1 MKDENVAGDD
11 YRIGIKGLY
20 DLYPSK
26 IKEKF
31 INDMKAKE
39 WDEPHKKAIADAA
52 RDIEVF
58 NAANNSSKIDKKCRV
73 FVCRMEKSFLSTTE
87 TIHLQATICRWRTN

>member
-1 MKDENVAGDD
+1 MKDENVDGDD

-31 INDMKAKE
+31 LNDLKLKQ
-39 WDEPHKKAIADAA
+39 WDEPHKKALADVA

-58 NAANNSSKIDKKCRV
+58 NAANNSSKINKKCRV
-73 FVCRMEKSFLSTTE
+73 FFFLIQRTSISFL
-87 TIHLQATICRWRTN
+87 

>member
-1 MKDENVAGDD
+1 MKDENIAAEE

-26 IKEKF
+26 IKEKCL
-31 INDMKAKE
+31 NDMKIRE

-52 RDIEVF
+52 RDIELF
-58 NAANNSSKIDKKCRV
+58 NAANNINSSKIDKKCHV
-73 FVCRMEKSFLSTTE
+73 FD
-87 TIHLQATICRWRTN
+87 

>member
-26 IKEKF
+26 IREKF
-31 INDMKAKE
+31 LNDLKIKE
-39 WDEPHKKAIADAA
+39 WNEPHQKAMADVA

-58 NAANNSSKIDKKCRV
+58 NEANNVNSSKIDKKCRV
-73 FVCRMEKSFLSTTE
+73 FVYFFLSF
-87 TIHLQATICRWRTN
+87 